1 MEDLTILLPSQFKVV
16 TEDEFNG
23 SYEIEGLYPGYGHTL
38 GNSLRRVIL
47 SSLPG
52 AAITSLK
59 ITGADHE
66 YATLE
71 NIKEDVI
78 NIILNL
84 KQVNFRLH
92 GEESQTAVLK
102 ASGAGTVTAANIELP
117 GGLEISNPDQYIA
130 EITDKKGSLEIEF
143 TVASGLG
150 FVSKE
155 KHTQDKVDIGVILV
169 DAVFTPIR
177 KVNYEVEDMRVGD
190 RTDHNR
196 LRINIQTDGT
206 FAPREAL
213 EHSIKIMIRQLRS
226 IIDIKEALENIP
238 VIEPTV
244 LAERFAQ
251 EQAAREREEEDT
263 VDDHTDVLKTRID
276 SVELSTRTLNAL
288 MEASIRTIGGLVKKT
303 EEELLDLDGIGKKGV
318 EEVKEVLEQFGLA
331 LQE

>member
-16 TEDEFNG
+16 KEDEFNG

-52 AAITSLK
+52 AAVTSLK
-59 ITGADHE
+59 ITGAEHE
-66 YATLE
+66 YATLDHV
-71 NIKEDVI
+71 KEDVI

-92 GEESQTAVLK
+92 SDEPQTVTLK
-102 ASGAGTVTAANIELP
+102 ASGQGAVTAANFELP
-117 GGLEISNPDQYIA
+117 GNVEISNPDQFIA
-130 EITDKKGSLEIEF
+130 EITDAKGSLEIEC
-143 TVASGLG
+143 TISTGLG

-155 KHTQDKVDIGVILV
+155 KHTQDKVEIGTILV
-169 DAVFTPIR
+169 DAIFTPIR

-213 EHSIKIMIRQLRS
+213 EKSIKIMIRQLRS

-238 VIEPTV
+238 VIEPV
-244 LAERFAQ
+244 FLAEKMAQ
-251 EQAAREREEEDT
+251 EQADQESAEAEDT
-263 VDDHTDVLKTRID
+263 DDQTDVLKTRID

-303 EEELLDLDGIGKKGV
+303 EDELLDLDGIGKKGV
-318 EEVKEVLEQFGLA
+318 EEVKAVLEEFGLA